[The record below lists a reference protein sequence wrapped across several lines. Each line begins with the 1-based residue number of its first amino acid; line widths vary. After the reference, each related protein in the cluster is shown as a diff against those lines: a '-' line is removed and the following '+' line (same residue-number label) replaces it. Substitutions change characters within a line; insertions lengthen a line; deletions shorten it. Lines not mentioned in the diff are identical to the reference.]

1 MKFRSL
7 LVMFCMAIALAGAS
21 LAQAKEMYKLAVTDL
36 EGMEELQREFGKFRE
51 VLNATTG
58 YTFEFFPVS
67 NRTAAVEALRAR
79 KIDFVITGP
88 AEYVVFKKRTNAEPI
103 VGFSRPDYFASIIVM
118 ADSGITS
125 LEELKGKKVA
135 FGDVGSTSKHLA
147 PMQVFSDN
155 GLDPLKNLQ
164 PVYVDQKVGWSALKR
179 GDVAALGTTNDKFLS
194 MRAKD
199 ALPAGSFIVLGRSRD
214 LPNDILLA
222 GSHVDGK
229 VVQKI
234 REAFEKNSKE
244 LVEAILTGEDNQ
256 KYKGMKFL
264 PAVKDADYNYVRS
277 MYKTI
282 GYPQYSDFVGE

>member
-1 MKFRSL
+1 M
-7 LVMFCMAIALAGAS
+7 
-21 LAQAKEMYKLAVTDL
+21 AQAKQTYRLAVTDL
-36 EGMEELQREFGKFRE
+36 EGLEELQREFGKFRE
-51 VLNATTG
+51 VLSSRTG
-58 YTFEFFPVS
+58 YGFEFFPVN

-79 KIDFVITGP
+79 KVDFVITGP
-88 AEYVVFKKRTNAEPI
+88 AEYVVFRKRTNAEPV
-103 VGFSRPDYFASIIVM
+103 VGFSRPDYFASIIVL

-125 LEELKGKKVA
+125 LTELKGRKVA

-147 PMQVFSDN
+147 PMQIFSDS
-155 GLDPLKNLQ
+155 GLDPLKDLQ
-164 PVYVDQKVGWSALKR
+164 PMYMDQRVGWSALKR
-179 GDVAALGTTNDKFLS
+179 GDVAAFGTTNDKFLA

-199 ALPAGSFIVLGRSRD
+199 DLPAGSFTVLGRSRD

-229 VVQKI
+229 VVQVI
-234 REAFEKNSKE
+234 RETFDKHSRE
-244 LVEAILTGEDNQ
+244 LVEAILSGEDNQ

-277 MYKTI
+277 MYRTI